1 MLHVCRS
8 QHSVSPRV
16 VAQTSTGK
24 MYQSFRC
31 DLPSDRMAA
40 LVCIYD
46 RRPLA
51 STVFPISVFKQYCA
65 SQWACVDCCYSP
77 NDFKVHAYYTD
88 GKLFLMADDQGYSA
102 VFIVF

>member
-1 MLHVCRS
+1 M
-8 QHSVSPRV
+8 
-16 VAQTSTGK
+16 AQTSTGK
-24 MYQSFRC
+24 VYQSFRC

-51 STVFPISVFKQYCA
+51 STVFPISVFAQYCTGPEVCA
-65 SQWACVDCCYSP
+65 DCCYSP
-77 NDFKVHAYYTD
+77 NNFKVHAYYTD
-88 GKLFLMADDQGYSA
+88 GKLFLMADDPACNA

>member
-1 MLHVCRS
+1 M
-8 QHSVSPRV
+8 
-16 VAQTSTGK
+16 AQTSTGK
-24 MYQSFRC
+24 VYQSFRC

-51 STVFPISVFKQYCA
+51 STVFPISVFAQYCTGPGV
-65 SQWACVDCCYSP
+65 CVDCCYSP
-77 NDFKVHAYYTD
+77 NNFKVHAYYTD
-88 GKLFLMADDQGYSA
+88 GKLFLMADDSACNA